1 MLRGEKMMR
10 VTEDGR
16 WGHRAWFAPCL
27 IVGLLTMAVACPSV
41 AEAAEGGGTD
51 LDMPLRVLV
60 APSPPPPH
68 PDPPPPP
75 PSFDPPQEQGVVS
88 KPMGETVG
96 KWGVQAKPL
105 TKTGDSFPVSAAVAL
120 LSAVLCALAALALAG
135 CKRVLQARKTGM
147 CMRR

>member
-60 APSPPPPH
+60 APSPPPPY

-75 PSFDPPQEQGVVS
+75 PLLILRRS
-88 KPMGETVG
+88 KGLCRSRWARP
-96 KWGVQAKPL
+96 WGSGACKP
-105 TKTGDSFPVSAAVAL
+105 S
-120 LSAVLCALAALALAG
+120 
-135 CKRVLQARKTGM
+135 R
-147 CMRR
+147 

>member
-51 LDMPLRVLV
+51 VDMPLRVLV
-60 APSPPPPH
+60 APSPPPPY
-68 PDPPPPP
+68 PDPPPP

>member
-1 MLRGEKMMR
+1 M
-10 VTEDGR
+10 
-16 WGHRAWFAPCL
+16 
-27 IVGLLTMAVACPSV
+27 
-41 AEAAEGGGTD
+41 
-51 LDMPLRVLV
+51 
-60 APSPPPPH
+60 
-68 PDPPPPP
+68 
-75 PSFDPPQEQGVVS
+75 VS